1 MGGQTLSI
9 SLSSRIRSAE
19 VKTRSGSWG
28 SMLFLAIQLSECLT
42 RADWRFVGERN
53 LEIWTSVGS
62 DYISACCVK
71 TNLISNSAISEHP
84 NAISSFPSSNQLH
97 SPPSNSNATL
107 FLIIQP
113 APELGKTHCSHLVFS
128 LFSGYAPILLI

>member
-28 SMLFLAIQLSECLT
+28 SMLFLTIQLSEYLT
-42 RADWRFVGERN
+42 RADGRFG
-53 LEIWTSVGS
+53 LLGG
-62 DYISACCVK
+62 DYISARRSSCSK
-71 TNLISNSAISEHP
+71 LTNLISDSAISEHP
-84 NAISSFPSSNQLH
+84 NGISSFPSSNQLH

-113 APELGKTHCSHLVFS
+113 VSELGKTHCSHLVF
-128 LFSGYAPILLI
+128 